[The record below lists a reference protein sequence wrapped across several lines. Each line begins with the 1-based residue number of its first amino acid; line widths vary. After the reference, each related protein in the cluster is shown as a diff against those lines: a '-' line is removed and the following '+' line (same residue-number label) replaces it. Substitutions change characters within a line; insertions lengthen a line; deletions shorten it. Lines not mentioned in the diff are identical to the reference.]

1 MIEKFT
7 ISRDDST
14 YECFPDVCLT
24 DTGRLIITY
33 RESDSHSAG
42 EYTHLLFRTS
52 DDEGRT
58 WSEKTYIAH
67 SEIEGGEL
75 FKWNCPR
82 ISQLSDGRILL
93 ICDGFIRRPG
103 DVDSRAESTT
113 WIWTSS
119 DDGESFSDPVDTG
132 IPGIVPDQIVELSSG
147 RLLLATHRR
156 LTDMAPNIY
165 QQMVHISDDGGDT
178 WRGPVTVC
186 CTHHY
191 DACEASIV
199 QMPGGEVVCY
209 MRDNSRTGRPGPK
222 CISLNDGEDWLGPFD
237 TPMNGCHRPVSG
249 ITASGHVMVLYRHQP
264 GRGPFAKNLFA
275 YQESVDSALS
285 PPREEQ
291 TGVVLPLDHDSSD
304 HSDSSYCGWVELQAG
319 RFFVV
324 NYINDDAPMAQ
335 IRGMYFT
342 EDEF

>member
-1 MIEKFT
+1 MIEKFA

-24 DTGRLIITY
+24 ASGRLVVTY
-33 RESDSHSAG
+33 RESDNHSAE
-42 EYTHLLFRTS
+42 EYTYLVWRTS
-52 DDEGRT
+52 DNGGET
-58 WSEKTYIAH
+58 WSEKTYLTR
-67 SEIEGGEL
+67 SEIDGGVL

-82 ISQLSDGRILL
+82 VSQLSDGRILL
-93 ICDGFIRRPG
+93 ICDGFDRRPG
-103 DVDSRAESTT
+103 DSDSASPSTT
-113 WIWTSS
+113 WIWTST
-119 DDGESFSDPVDTG
+119 DDGASFSDPVDTG
-132 IPGIVPDQIVELSSG
+132 IPGIVPDQVVELASG
-147 RLLLATHRR
+147 RLLIATHQR
-156 LTDMAPNIY
+156 LTERAPTVY
-165 QQMVHISDDGGDT
+165 QQMVHYSDDGGES
-178 WRGPVTVC
+178 WIGPATVC

-199 QMPGGEVVCY
+199 QMPGGELVCY

-222 CISLNDGEDWLGPFD
+222 CISFNEGEDWLGPFD

-249 ITASGHVMVLYRHQP
+249 LTRSGNVMVLHRHQP

-275 YQESVDSALS
+275 YRESVESALS
-285 PPREEQ
+285 LLHEEQ
-291 TGVVLPLDHDSSD
+291 TGVILPLDHDSNEQ
-304 HSDSSYCGWVELQAG
+304 SDSSYCGWVELEDG

-324 NYINDDAPMAQ
+324 NYIKDDAPMAQ

>member
-1 MIEKFT
+1 MIERFT

-14 YECFPDVCLT
+14 YECFPDVCET

-33 RESDSHSAG
+33 RESDSHSG
-42 EYTHLLFRTS
+42 DEYTRLLYRRS
-52 DDEGRT
+52 DDEGQS
-58 WSEKTYIAH
+58 WSEKTYLVR
-67 SEIEGGEL
+67 SEIEGGEI

-82 ISQLSDGRILL
+82 ISQLSDGRVLL
-93 ICDGFIRRPG
+93 ICDGFTRRPG
-103 DVDSRAESTT
+103 GTDSKSESTT
-113 WIWTSS
+113 WVWTST
-119 DDGESFSDPVDTG
+119 DDGATFSGPEDTG
-132 IPGIVPDQIVELSSG
+132 VPGIVPDRIVELDSG
-147 RLLLATHRR
+147 RLLLASHER
-156 LTDMAPNIY
+156 LATAPRIY
-165 QQMVHISDDGGDT
+165 HQMVHISDDGGDS

-199 QMPGGEVVCY
+199 QMPGGELVCY

-222 CISLNDGEDWLGPFD
+222 CISLNDGDDWLGPFD
-237 TPMNGCHRPVSG
+237 TPMNGCHRPVAG
-249 ITASGHVMVLYRHQP
+249 VTDSGHVMVLYRHQP
-264 GRGPFAKNLFA
+264 GHGPFAKNLFA
-275 YQESVDSALS
+275 YRESIESALS

-324 NYINDDAPMAQ
+324 NYINDDAPLAQ
-335 IRGMYFT
+335 IRGLYFT